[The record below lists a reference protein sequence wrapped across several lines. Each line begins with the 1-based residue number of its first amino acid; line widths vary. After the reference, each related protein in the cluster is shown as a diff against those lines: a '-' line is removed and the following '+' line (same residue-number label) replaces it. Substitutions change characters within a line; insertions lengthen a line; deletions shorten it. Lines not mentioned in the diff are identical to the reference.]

1 MPEAETGL
9 GTENL
14 LIDKRNVGTGFKK
27 HFFERSEDTKLTN
40 K

>member
-27 HFFERSEDTKLTN
+27 HFLREVKTLN
-40 K
+40 